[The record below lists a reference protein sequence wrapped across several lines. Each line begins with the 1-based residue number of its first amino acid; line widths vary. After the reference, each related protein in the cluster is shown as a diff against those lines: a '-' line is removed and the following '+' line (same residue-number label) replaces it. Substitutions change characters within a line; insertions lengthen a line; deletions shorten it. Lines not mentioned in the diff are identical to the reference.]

1 MEHLKEEEVEVEE
14 DIVTTN
20 IDREAA
26 PDVLT
31 QTKNLI
37 EIERGV
43 KEGMKVEIEG
53 TDRGLRAMM
62 IGITIEIKNF
72 KGFLSVQR

>member
-1 MEHLKEEEVEVEE
+1 MEHLKEEEDEVEE
-14 DIVTTN
+14 DIVNTN

-31 QTKNLI
+31 QTKHLI

-43 KEGMKVEIEG
+43 KEEMKVEIEG